1 MQNALSDFEEAA
13 VFQESALKIAV
24 LLPCYNEEGAIEAVI
39 DGFRKALPG
48 ATIYVYD
55 NNSTDGTARVAAAH
69 GAIVRRE
76 HRQGKGHVVR
86 RMFGD
91 VEADVYVLADGDG
104 TYDAASAPLLVRTLQ
119 EGPYDVVNAAR
130 VEQAEGAY
138 RPGHRF
144 GNALLSRI
152 VRIAFGATW
161 TDMLSGYKVMSRRFV
176 KTFPVSSH
184 GFEIET
190 ELLIHTMETRA
201 PSAEIPT
208 PYGERGQGTVSKLR
222 TYRDGFRILSVIL
235 VLIKDERPLQFFS
248 AVAGVLALTSIFL
261 AWPLFIEFSRTGLVP
276 RLPTAVLATGLML
289 VSFLSFFAGL
299 LLDGIASTR
308 REAKRLAYLNMSAV
322 PGPGEKRL

>member
-13 VFQESALKIAV
+13 VFQELALKIAV

-201 PSAEIPT
+201 PSAETPT
-208 PYGERGQGTVSKLR
+208 PYGERGEGTVSKLR

-261 AWPLFIEFSRTGLVP
+261 AWPLFIEFSR
-276 RLPTAVLATGLML
+276 
-289 VSFLSFFAGL
+289 
-299 LLDGIASTR
+299 DGIGAEAAHGGARDRLDARKLPVLLRRPASGR
-308 REAKRLAYLNMSAV
+308 HRLDAS
-322 PGPGEKRL
+322 